1 MRRRLTAVL
10 GLVGFLGKGV
20 AIYMILTEM
29 MVVTSGSLIR
39 NILRWECL
47 DFNANLLR
55 YYFDDWAK
63 LAEVTGLGKN
73 ID

>member
-1 MRRRLTAVL
+1 MDWKHVSKPLQSSHMRRRLTAVL

-29 MVVTSGSLIR
+29 MVVTTGSLIR

-47 DFNANLLR
+47 DFNANL
-55 YYFDDWAK
+55 
-63 LAEVTGLGKN
+63 
-73 ID
+73 

>member
-1 MRRRLTAVL
+1 MTDWKHVSKPLQSSHMRRRLTAVL

-29 MVVTSGSLIR
+29 MVVTTGSLIR

-47 DFNANLLR
+47 DFNANL
-55 YYFDDWAK
+55 
-63 LAEVTGLGKN
+63 
-73 ID
+73 

>member
-1 MRRRLTAVL
+1 MTDWKHVSNLLQSSHMRRRLTAVL

-47 DFNANLLR
+47 DFNANL
-55 YYFDDWAK
+55 
-63 LAEVTGLGKN
+63 
-73 ID
+73 